1 MVWVGSDR
9 APSVRIACA
18 RIPARRHRRADR
30 ARVSLGGLDV
40 LPIAPALWVM
50 IVGLAAVLGT
60 RSARFAPRT
69 WATTLGLVLLSQ
81 LVMHVGMAEAPW
93 VFGLRVHH
101 QAALVSPSMLV
112 AHLVATAVLV
122 VVVWR
127 LDRLL
132 GALSRVV
139 RVLTAPLPV
148 RPRGACVVARV
159 AVPVDPWVPLVGIH
173 RAVPM
178 RGPPLS
184 A

>member
-1 MVWVGSDR
+1 MRGRTEPVGSDR
-9 APSVRIACA
+9 GPSVRIACA

-50 IVGLAAVLGT
+50 IVG
-60 RSARFAPRT
+60 
-69 WATTLGLVLLSQ
+69 
-81 LVMHVGMAEAPW
+81 MAEAPW

-112 AHLVATAVLV
+112 AHLVA
-122 VVVWR
+122 
-127 LDRLL
+127 
-132 GALSRVV
+132 
-139 RVLTAPLPV
+139 
-148 RPRGACVVARV
+148 RV